1 MAIKGK
7 GKTRSTQRAVTR
19 APRPGYV
26 EPPKPFYQ
34 RRWVRWT
41 ALGVVAVG
49 VVAILLSLWLIHL
62 SNHHKSSVQA
72 TAHDKQAKVQ
82 EYVAPVVQYLQA
94 VAQPLPGGTQVAAYQ
109 NVATQLADLQSGKLS
124 TADALSTGKNMYTDA
139 AAAAKSIEHLD
150 VPTLV
155 DSARFPDLLDLQDS
169 QELLAT
175 SLRLYEQIGHD
186 MVFAAQSSGAD
197 QANFIQ
203 EAQRLV
209 PIASKLFQDGYQKAV
224 NQQIAVGLP
233 PNVFPLTNPTTGPS
247 TTGPSPTGA
256 SPAPSASTQPSASGS
271 AAPSPSASAPA
282 SPKPSGSAKS
292 STGGGGKGGNHPHK
306 PTPSAS

>member
-7 GKTRSTQRAVTR
+7 GKTRSAQRTVTR

-41 ALGVVAVG
+41 ALGVVVVG
-49 VVAILLSLWLIHL
+49 VVAILLSLWFIHL

-72 TAHDKQAKVQ
+72 TVHDKQAKVQ
-82 EYVAPVVQYLQA
+82 EYVAPLVQYLEA
-94 VAQPLPGGTQVAAYQ
+94 VAQPLPGGTEVAAYQ
-109 NVATQLADLQSGKLS
+109 NVATQLADLKSGKLS
-124 TADALSTGKNMYTDA
+124 AADAQDTGKNMYTDA
-139 AAAAKSIEHLD
+139 AEAAKSIENLD

-186 MVFAAQSSGAD
+186 MIYASQSTGDD

-233 PNVFPLTNPTTGPS
+233 PNVFPIGAPTTGPSTTGPS

-256 SPAPSASTQPSASGS
+256 SPAPSASPQPSASGS
-271 AAPSPSASAPA
+271 AAPSP
-282 SPKPSGSAKS
+282 KPSGSAKG
-292 STGGGGKGGNHPHK
+292 STGGGGGKGGKHPHK

>member
-19 APRPGYV
+19 APRAGYV

-41 ALGVVAVG
+41 ALGVVIVG
-49 VVAILLSLWLIHL
+49 VVAILLSLWFIHL
-62 SNHHKSSVQA
+62 SNHHKSAVQA
-72 TAHDKQAKVQ
+72 KAHDKQAKVQ
-82 EYVAPVVQYLQA
+82 EYVAPVVQYLQG
-94 VAQPLPGGTQVAAYQ
+94 VAQPLGGGTQVAAFQ
-109 NVATQLADLQSGKLS
+109 NVATQLADLKSGKLS
-124 TADALSTGKNMYTDA
+124 ASDAKNAGTTMFTDSA
-139 AAAAKSIEHLD
+139 QAAKSIEALD

-186 MVFAAQSSGAD
+186 MVDAAQSTGTD
-197 QANFIQ
+197 QANFIA
-203 EAQRLV
+203 EAERLV
-209 PIASKLFQDGYQKAV
+209 PIASKLFQDGYQKLV
-224 NQQIAVGLP
+224 NEQIAVGLP

-247 TTGPSPTGA
+247 TTGPSPT
-256 SPAPSASTQPSASGS
+256 PSS
-271 AAPSPSASAPA
+271 APSPSAQPSAST
-282 SPKPSGSAKS
+282 SPKPSGSAKGGS
-292 STGGGGKGGNHPHK
+292 GGGGGKGGQHRHT
-306 PTPSAS
+306 PTPSGS